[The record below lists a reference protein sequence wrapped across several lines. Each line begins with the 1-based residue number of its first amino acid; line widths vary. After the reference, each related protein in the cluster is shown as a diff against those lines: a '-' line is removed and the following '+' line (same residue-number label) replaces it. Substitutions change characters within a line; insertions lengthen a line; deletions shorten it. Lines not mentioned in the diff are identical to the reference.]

1 LFLLESLNNLAN
13 NGRVNRA
20 VAVVA
25 GILGI
30 RLLGRAKEGVIDP
43 VAKPRGYKKALEATF
58 AEMENLGYCGGKLRI
73 SYNENETAARALCDM
88 VRAKYPAANVEY
100 YPARALC
107 SFYAER
113 GGIILGFEI
122 KKN

>member
-1 LFLLESLNNLAN
+1 
-13 NGRVNRA
+13 
-20 VAVVA
+20 
-25 GILGI
+25 
-30 RLLGRAKEGVIDP
+30 
-43 VAKPRGYKKALEATF
+43 
-58 AEMENLGYCGGKLRI
+58 
-73 SYNENETAARALCDM
+73 M